1 VSLTPIWLPAN
12 NFVKRGVLILVLGLL
27 LAATAY
33 GCVYFACTSC
43 ARSLEH
49 SDKPELA
56 WLKDEFGLSNAEF
69 RRVSELHAAY
79 LPQCQAMCQ
88 KIDAQNAQLQKL
100 LANASN
106 ATPEI
111 DAALAET
118 AKLRSECQRMMLNHF
133 FQVSQTMPPEQA
145 RRYLAW
151 VKKRAFLP
159 DYGMNEKP

>member
-1 VSLTPIWLPAN
+1 M
-12 NFVKRGVLILVLGLL
+12 KRGVLILVFGL
-27 LAATAY
+27 LAAVAAY

-56 WLKDEFGLSNAEF
+56 WLKDEFSLSDAELK
-69 RRVSELHAAY
+69 RVSELHAAY
-79 LPQCQAMCQ
+79 LPQCREMCR

-100 LANASN
+100 LATATN
-106 ATPEI
+106 ATPEL
-111 DAALAET
+111 DAALAE
-118 AKLRSECQRMMLNHF
+118 AGRMRSECQRMMLRHF
-133 FQVSQTMPPEQA
+133 FQVSQTMPPEQG

-151 VKKRAFLP
+151 VKEKAFLP